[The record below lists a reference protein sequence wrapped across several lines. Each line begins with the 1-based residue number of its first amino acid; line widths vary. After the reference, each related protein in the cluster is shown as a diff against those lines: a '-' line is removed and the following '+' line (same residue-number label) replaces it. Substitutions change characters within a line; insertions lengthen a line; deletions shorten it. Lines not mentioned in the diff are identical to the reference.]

1 MEDLR
6 PLRSSDKEDVLEIAK
21 HTWEG
26 HDYLPYF
33 FDSWIQ
39 DKESHPTA
47 IEKNGHVVALAN
59 LRVIDNGRTG
69 WMEGL
74 RVHPD
79 YRGQGLA
86 SILTHHVVNLAR
98 EIPVERI
105 RYTTA
110 VDNETS
116 LHLGGSVGMQRKFN
130 LAVHW
135 QDRVDEITWSTSCH
149 QIRESSV
156 ENLYPQ
162 LLGSRL
168 LPHNVVVYDWKALD
182 VSRDALEKIGAV
194 ARFWVQKL
202 QEDIVSFSLGFA
214 REDRSGPQ
222 WCFTIYAGDDSSFHD
237 QLSHHLKMASDAD
250 CKTIFMTYQTG
261 FDRTFHSLDW
271 VVTIDDNELVLTL
284 LEKTF

>member
-6 PLRSSDKEDVLEIAK
+6 PLRASDKEDVLEIAR

-33 FDSWIQ
+33 FDVWIH
-39 DKESHPTA
+39 DKHSHPTA
-47 IEKNGHVVALAN
+47 IEKDGHVVALAN

-86 SILTHHVVNLAR
+86 SILTHHVVKLAM

-110 VDNETS
+110 VGNETS
-116 LHLGGSVGMQRKFN
+116 LHLGNSIGMHRKFD

-135 QDRVDEITWSTSCH
+135 QDGIDEITWSSPV
-149 QIRESSV
+149 RPVKAVSAGD
-156 ENLYPQ
+156 LYPQ
-162 LLGSRL
+162 LLDSGL
-168 LPHNVVVYDWKALD
+168 LPHDVVIYDWKALD
-182 VSRDALEKIGAV
+182 ASREGLEKIGAL
-194 ARFWVQKL
+194 ARFWTQTIGR
-202 QEDIVSFSLGFA
+202 DIVSFSLGFA
-214 REDRSGPQ
+214 REDQAEPQ
-222 WCFTIYAGDDSSFHD
+222 WCFTIYAMDDTSFLD
-237 QLSHHLKMASDAD
+237 QLSYHLRMASDTG
-250 CKTIFMTYQTG
+250 CKTLFMTYQTS
-261 FDRTFHSLDW
+261 FTEAFYSLDW
-271 VVTIDDNELVLTL
+271 VRPIEDEEMALTL
-284 LEKTF
+284 LERIF